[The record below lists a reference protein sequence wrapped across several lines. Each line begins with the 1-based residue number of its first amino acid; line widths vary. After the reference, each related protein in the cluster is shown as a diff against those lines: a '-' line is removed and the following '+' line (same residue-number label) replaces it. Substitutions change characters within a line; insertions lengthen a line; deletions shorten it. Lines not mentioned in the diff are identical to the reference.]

1 MAEIDHF
8 SFGLLTPVL
17 AYSMSFIGALLGLQ
31 CTARAR
37 FSAGRSRAGWLVLGA
52 VSIGGTGVWVM
63 HFIAMLGFR
72 VTGMEIRY
80 DVPLTL
86 LSALIA
92 ILVVGVGIF
101 IVGYGGNR
109 SSALL
114 AGGVITGLGV
124 ASMHYLGMAAMQMS
138 GQVNYDPLIVAA
150 SVLIAVVAA
159 TAALWFTLRVR
170 GHLATTAA
178 AVVMGLAVS
187 GMHYTGMAAMEVR
200 TDANPAPITGASGL
214 DFLLPLII
222 GISVFAMLLL
232 VAIGLSLTEEEI
244 LLERQFEQQLTDR
257 ESQRE
262 MAGHTGSFASKPAA
276 QTSTAGRPS
285 QGLD

>member
-1 MAEIDHF
+1 MAEINHF
-8 SFGLLTPVL
+8 AFGFLTPVL
-17 AYSMSFIGALLGLQ
+17 AYVMSFVGALLGLQ

-37 FSAGRSRAGWLVLGA
+37 FSSGRSRVGWLVVGA

-80 DVPLTL
+80 DVALTL

-92 ILVVGVGIF
+92 AIVVGVGIF
-101 IVGYGGNR
+101 IVGYGENR
-109 SSALL
+109 ISALL
-114 AGGVITGLGV
+114 GGGVITGLGV
-124 ASMHYLGMAAMQMS
+124 ASMHYLGMAAMQMP
-138 GQVNYDPLIVAA
+138 GTVNYDPLIVAA
-150 SVLIAVVAA
+150 SVGIAVVAA

-178 AVVMGLAVS
+178 ALVMGVAVS
-187 GMHYTGMAAMEVR
+187 GMHYTGMAAMEVHG
-200 TDANPAPITGASGL
+200 DPSPAPPTGASGF

-222 GISVFAMLLL
+222 GVSVFAMLLL

-244 LLERQFEQQLTDR
+244 RLEQQFEQQLTER
-257 ESQRE
+257 TNQRE
-262 MAGHTGSFASKPAA
+262 MVGPAASFASRPAA
-276 QTSTAGRPS
+276 EQASAGRPS
-285 QGLD
+285 GGWD